1 MGFTVQT
8 EVRGLRE
15 TLLEIRELDTL
26 IFKEVRKN
34 IESAVAP
41 LATKVQQA
49 IPTTSPLSGFNHE
62 GRTSFKS
69 SENKVKVKTSFKKPR
84 ADRPTSLLK
93 LVVTGA
99 GINIIDM
106 AGRRSSGKTVEG
118 KAMITALNMKSGRAS
133 RFLYPAVLKNI
144 RLIDRTLEQAL
155 EDASRI
161 ANKNLLTKPG
171 I

>member
-26 IFKEVRKN
+26 IFKQVKKN
-34 IESAVAP
+34 IESAVSP
-41 LATKVQQA
+41 LATKVQAA
-49 IPTTSPLSGFNHE
+49 IPTTSPLTGFNHD

-69 SENKVKVKTSFKKPR
+69 SENKVKVKTSFKRPR
-84 ADRPTSLLK
+84 ANRPLSLLK
-93 LVVTGA
+93 IVVTGV

-118 KAMITALNMKSGRAS
+118 KAMITALNMKVGRAS
-133 RFLYPAVLKNI
+133 RFLYPAVEKNMS
-144 RLIDRTLEQAL
+144 LIDRTLQQAL

-161 ANKNLLTKPG
+161 ANKNLLIEPR